1 MEEDHQEWE
10 LGVENNEIEI
20 AQDALEKSVTIVKQ
34 QAAYNHRPRLAQVAE
49 LRSRC
54 PEGRGRWA
62 LEPMLCGRSGLSL
75 GLLHPL
81 LHTCYLAR
89 PSGHPEL
96 CREMEKSGQRPALS
110 PPAFFQEQRGTLT
123 LPALPHLSGKSG
135 ERKSIRKLKA
145 VLTLSMLEK

>member
-1 MEEDHQEWE
+1 MEEDHQEWKLE
-10 LGVENNEIEI
+10 VENNEIEI
-20 AQDALEKSVTIVKQ
+20 AQDTLEKSVIIIKQ
-34 QAAYNHRPRLAQVAE
+34 QAACNHKPRLARVAE

-54 PEGRGRWA
+54 PEGRARRA
-62 LEPMLCGRSGLSL
+62 LEPMLCGRPRLSSD
-75 GLLHPL
+75 LLHPL

-96 CREMEKSGQRPALS
+96 CRERGRRGQRPALS
-110 PPAFFQEQRGTLT
+110 PPAFFWEQRGTLA
-123 LPALPHLSGKSG
+123 LLALPHLSGKSG

>member
-1 MEEDHQEWE
+1 MEEDHQESE

-34 QAAYNHRPRLAQVAE
+34 QAAYNHRPRLVQVAE